1 MLARAGATRAAGRRP
16 CPRSAV
22 RSSGHRAH
30 QAAPVTPQ
38 TPCSGWLGAASYVR
52 HECSRWEGRGH
63 LPGELRKREWAPS
76 VFSAWRRRLS
86 LAFKVMSKASLLPEL
101 EGAQEALTLMGEGAP
116 GAPTACCFLERNYG
130 RLQARILEWVAISFS
145 RGSSRPRVQTHISCI
160 GRWIL
165 YRLSYKGEVGPTH
178 FSPRQSSFILS
189 ASVPHGPCLLRGMQC
204 PRACKPI
211 PFSPGAGRGRSDV
224 PGRGQLGLGCCQTR
238 TFSSACI
245 IWEVSARVSGL
256 REPCGQWPL

>member
-1 MLARAGATRAAGRRP
+1 MLARAGATQAAGRRP

-52 HECSRWEGRGH
+52 HECSCWEGRGH
-63 LPGELRKREWAPS
+63 LPGELRKRERAPS

-116 GAPTACCFLERNYG
+116 GAPTACCFLERNSG

-145 RGSSRPRVQTHISCI
+145 RGSS
-160 GRWIL
+160 
-165 YRLSYKGEVGPTH
+165 
-178 FSPRQSSFILS
+178 
-189 ASVPHGPCLLRGMQC
+189 
-204 PRACKPI
+204 
-211 PFSPGAGRGRSDV
+211 
-224 PGRGQLGLGCCQTR
+224 
-238 TFSSACI
+238 
-245 IWEVSARVSGL
+245 
-256 REPCGQWPL
+256 